1 MGKPQNNWAGLGV
14 RVFKL
19 KTSKNVRGKLKE
31 FYDMLTS
38 LLPRDEL
45 PKSAFRYREEWENSF
60 IETIHNRLA
69 TCKWLR
75 PAKKRGRKKGK
86 RKSRKPIPRR
96 PPYLLTVR
104 FILQS
109 GEQRGR
115 RDAPV
120 VVDLRKREV
129 RIPCVGVAVPIPE
142 RLARAL
148 EEENGLEPRP
158 DFVVQLT
165 SEGRLRI
172 IAKRAPEPRAL
183 EVPLRIIAVDENSR
197 YGFVV
202 AVFDFDSNGYCRLT
216 RFEIFKPPNH
226 GYREGIVAALRSYAD
241 KPAEALESV
250 RELLPLI
257 PTPDDAERLARKT
270 LARKRRLNDAFI
282 ETLVAGVRELVR
294 EALRQGAA
302 VAIVVDPIDA
312 QSLQGT
318 PLQGTLL
325 RVRRRLKNLSAYEG
339 IHFAELRA
347 SGRYCPFCGAEGA
360 ENGHR
365 MFMCPRCGTVW
376 DRDRAAAVNLVLRYL
391 RGLHKEECQDAD
403 TIRLAD
409 ALLAWL
415 KRHTNFLVPSPVP
428 EGAGVRHRGP
438 SPEGAQRAGRAVT
451 DEPAARRARRL
462 PPPTGGSAPE
472 GAGMRAR
479 AQATP
484 SCDEFGLA

>member
-1 MGKPQNNWAGLGV
+1 M
-14 RVFKL
+14 
-19 KTSKNVRGKLKE
+19 
-31 FYDMLTS
+31 
-38 LLPRDEL
+38 
-45 PKSAFRYREEWENSF
+45 
-60 IETIHNRLA
+60 
-69 TCKWLR
+69 
-75 PAKKRGRKKGK
+75 
-86 RKSRKPIPRR
+86 
-96 PPYLLTVR
+96 
-104 FILQS
+104 
-109 GEQRGR
+109 
-115 RDAPV
+115 
-120 VVDLRKREV
+120 DLRKREV
-129 RIPCVGVAVPIPE
+129 RIPCVGVAVPILE

-183 EVPLRIIAVDENSR
+183 EIPLRIIAVDENSR

-216 RFEIFKPPNH
+216 RFEVFKPPNH
-226 GYREGIVAALRSYAD
+226 GYREGIAAALRSYAD

-250 RELLPLI
+250 RELLPFI
-257 PTPDDAERLARKT
+257 PTPSDAERLARAA
-270 LARKRRLNDAFI
+270 LARKKKLNNAFI
-282 ETLVAGVRELVR
+282 EGFVARVRELVR
-294 EALRQGAA
+294 GALQEGAA
-302 VAIVVDPIDA
+302 AAIIVDPIDEG
-312 QSLQGT
+312 SLRGT

-339 IHFAELRA
+339 IHFVELRA
-347 SGRYCPFCGAEGA
+347 SGRYCPLCGAEGM

-365 MFMCPRCGTVW
+365 VFKCPRCGTVW

-403 TIRLAD
+403 TMRLAD

-438 SPEGAQRAGRAVT
+438 HPEGAQRAGRTVT

-462 PPPTGGSAPE
+462 PPLTGGRAPRR
-472 GAGMRAR
+472 GGDAGAR
-479 AQATP
+479 AGDT
-484 SCDEFGLA
+484 EL